1 MKKCIA
7 SGAILSEKDEEGKLK
22 KEIVATVY
30 AEEVNGSESGSSVV
44 AAESGSSVAEGRKS
58 VLLKYKDFAY
68 GEDVVNP
75 ITFEDIAAVA
85 TLTVP
90 GLDGHAD
97 VTLEAPMVVRYAKT
111 KSFEY
116 NGNTV
121 VSASIRYDM

>member
-7 SGAILSEKDEEGKLK
+7 SGAILSEKDEEGKLL

-30 AEEVNGSESGSSVV
+30 ADEGNGNESGSDVTV
-44 AAESGSSVAEGRKS
+44 ESGSGAAEGRKS

-68 GEDVVNP
+68 GNDVVAP
-75 ITFEDIAAVA
+75 ISFEDIAAMA

-111 KSFEY
+111 KSFEH

>member
-7 SGAILSEKDEEGKLK
+7 SGAILYEKDEEGKLK

-30 AEEVNGSESGSSVV
+30 ADEGNGDESDSGAVVESGS
-44 AAESGSSVAEGRKS
+44 AAEGRKS

-68 GEDVVNP
+68 GNDVVAP
-75 ITFEDIAAVA
+75 VSFEDIAAMA

-97 VTLEAPMVVRYAKT
+97 VTLEAPIVVRYAKT
-111 KSFEY
+111 KSFEH

>member
-30 AEEVNGSESGSSVV
+30 ADEGNGDESDSGAVVESGS
-44 AAESGSSVAEGRKS
+44 AAEGRKS

-68 GEDVVNP
+68 GNDVVAP
-75 ITFEDIAAVA
+75 VSFEDIAAMA

-111 KSFEY
+111 KSFEH

>member
-30 AEEVNGSESGSSVV
+30 ADEGNGDESDSGAVVESGS
-44 AAESGSSVAEGRKS
+44 AAEGRKS

-68 GEDVVNP
+68 GNDVVAP
-75 ITFEDIAAVA
+75 VSFEDIAAMA

-97 VTLEAPMVVRYAKT
+97 VTLEAPIVVRYAKT
-111 KSFEY
+111 KSFEH

>member
-30 AEEVNGSESGSSVV
+30 ADEGNGDESDSGAVVESGS
-44 AAESGSSVAEGRKS
+44 AAEGRKS

-68 GEDVVNP
+68 DNDVVAP
-75 ITFEDIAAVA
+75 ISFEDIAAMT

-90 GLDGHAD
+90 GLDGHAN
-97 VTLEAPMVVRYAKT
+97 VTLEAPVVVRYAKT
-111 KSFEY
+111 KSFEH

>member
-30 AEEVNGSESGSSVV
+30 ADEGNGDESDSGAVVESGS
-44 AAESGSSVAEGRKS
+44 AAEGRKS

-68 GEDVVNP
+68 GNDVVAP
-75 ITFEDIAAVA
+75 VSFEDIAAMA

-90 GLDGHAD
+90 GLDGHAN
-97 VTLEAPMVVRYAKT
+97 VTLEAPVVVRYAKT
-111 KSFEY
+111 KSFEH

>member
-7 SGAILSEKDEEGKLK
+7 SGAILSEKDKEGKLK

-30 AEEVNGSESGSSVV
+30 ADEANGNESGSDVTV
-44 AAESGSSVAEGRKS
+44 ESGSGAAEERRS

-68 GEDVVNP
+68 GNDVVAP
-75 ITFEDIAAVA
+75 VSFEDIAAMA

-97 VTLEAPMVVRYAKT
+97 VTLEAPMIVRYAKT
-111 KSFEY
+111 KSFER

>member
-7 SGAILSEKDEEGKLK
+7 SGAILSEKDKEGKLK

-30 AEEVNGSESGSSVV
+30 AEEANGNESGSG
-44 AAESGSSVAEGRKS
+44 AAEGRKS

-68 GEDVVNP
+68 GNDVVAP
-75 ITFEDIAAVA
+75 VSFEDIAAMA
-85 TLTVP
+85 KLTVP

-97 VTLEAPMVVRYAKT
+97 VTLEAPMIVRYAKT
-111 KSFEY
+111 KSFER

>member
-30 AEEVNGSESGSSVV
+30 ADEGNGDESDSGAVVESGS
-44 AAESGSSVAEGRKS
+44 AAEGRKS

-68 GEDVVNP
+68 GNDVVAP
-75 ITFEDIAAVA
+75 VSFEDIAAMA
-85 TLTVP
+85 KLTVP

-97 VTLEAPMVVRYAKT
+97 VTLEAPIVVRYAKT
-111 KSFEY
+111 KSFEH